1 MTERRSGGEEMDGG
15 RRPAKSRAG
24 RQGKLRRNRRHRV
37 EIWRMVALGADRN
50 FKADVLMSGTRGVT
64 TGGD

>member
-1 MTERRSGGEEMDGG
+1 MDGG

-24 RQGKLRRNRRHRV
+24 RQGELGRNRRHRV
-37 EIWRMVALGADRN
+37 EIWRMVAGSRCRPELLRQM
-50 FKADVLMSGTRGVT
+50 FLMSGTRGVT